1 VAGDPTP
8 PVPCC
13 AAWAGWLGTAVLV
26 LTIWAVTSLA
36 SGDWIYPW
44 PIWVIGPWGAVLLA
58 RTLTGSPGTG
68 RGRRR

>member
-1 VAGDPTP
+1 
-8 PVPCC
+8 
-13 AAWAGWLGTAVLV
+13 
-26 LTIWAVTSLA
+26 VTSLA

-68 RGRRR
+68 RDRRR